1 MFPRHLLPL
10 AAVLFAASA
19 ACSGRTPYKPVM
31 SVKELMSATVEP
43 NAFGVFDS
51 AVWVNGVPAGVPTND
66 EEWEEVEHHALTL
79 AESANLLMMPGRAKD
94 QGPWMD
100 QALALQSAA
109 MAAAKAAQT
118 KSIDEMFKV
127 GGPLDVVCD
136 NCHHLYPPA
145 EITPTAPM
153 KR

>member
-1 MFPRHLLPL
+1 MRATSLCVACGFFL
-10 AAVLFAASA
+10 AIAM
-19 ACSGRTPYKPVM
+19 ACSGGTPYKPVM
-31 SVKELMSATVEP
+31 SVKELMAATVEP
-43 NAFGVFDS
+43 NAYGVFDS
-51 AVWVNGVPAGVPTND
+51 AVWINGVPTGVPTND

-94 QGPWMD
+94 TGPWMD
-100 QALALQSAA
+100 HALALQTAA

-136 NCHHLYPPA
+136 NCHNLYPPA
-145 EITPTAPM
+145 EITPNSPM
-153 KR
+153 KK

>member
-1 MFPRHLLPL
+1 MPTRYILPS
-10 AAVLFAASA
+10 AAVLLAASI

-51 AVWVNGVPAGVPTND
+51 AVWVNGVPTGVPTND
-66 EEWEEVEHHALTL
+66 AEWEEVEHHALTL

-109 MAAAKAAQT
+109 LAAAKAAQT

-136 NCHHLYPPA
+136 NWPLW
-145 EITPTAPM
+145 
-153 KR
+153 

>member
-1 MFPRHLLPL
+1 MRTTRFL
-10 AAVLFAASA
+10 AAGLFIAAA
-19 ACSGRTPYKPVM
+19 IACSGSAPYKPVM

-51 AVWVNGVPAGVPTND
+51 AVWVNGVPTGVPTND

-94 QGPWMD
+94 QGPWME
-100 QALALQSAA
+100 QALALQAA
-109 MAAAKAAQT
+109 AIAAAKAAQT

-136 NCHHLYPPA
+136 NCHKLYPPA
-145 EITPTAPM
+145 EITPASPM
-153 KR
+153 KKE

>member
-1 MFPRHLLPL
+1 MRATYLI
-10 AAVLFAASA
+10 AASA
-19 ACSGRTPYKPVM
+19 LMLAAAIACSRGAPYKPVM
-31 SVKELMSATVEP
+31 SVKEMMLATVQP

-51 AVWVNGVPAGVPTND
+51 AVWINGVPTGVPTND
-66 EEWEEVEHHALTL
+66 AEWEEVEHHALTL

-100 QALALQSAA
+100 QALALQDAA

-127 GGPLDVVCD
+127 GGPLDLVCD
-136 NCHHLYPPA
+136 NCHRLYPPA
-145 EITPTAPM
+145 EITPTSPM
-153 KR
+153 KK